1 MLLRLFALAGLL
13 VILLGFIMLADAK
26 SVFQETAGVISAGS
40 GLITAA
46 VATTGLVLR
55 SELRSLR
62 ELIIERNTQ
71 ANR

>member
-1 MLLRLFALAGLL
+1 
-13 VILLGFIMLADAK
+13 MLADAK